1 MALLL
6 DGLCSLPFQQSMA
19 ATQLAVRWLLVG
31 LDGLGSLL
39 LGLALDG
46 LGNMPRSEWRPTAT
60 AARRSAYIELDC
72 FGSLP
77 LSMAL
82 DGLGSLPLRSAL
94 DSLGRWPLGTARS
107 TVLMASPSARRSIDS
122 VLPLNSRCCSARG

>member
-46 LGNMPRSEWRPTAT
+46 LGN
-60 AARRSAYIELDC
+60 
-72 FGSLP
+72 LP
-77 LSMAL
+77 LGMAPN
-82 DGLGSLPLRSAL
+82 GNGGS
-94 DSLGRWPLGTARS
+94 PLGLHRAR
-107 TVLMASPSARRSIDS
+107 LLWQLAAQHG
-122 VLPLNSRCCSARG
+122 A